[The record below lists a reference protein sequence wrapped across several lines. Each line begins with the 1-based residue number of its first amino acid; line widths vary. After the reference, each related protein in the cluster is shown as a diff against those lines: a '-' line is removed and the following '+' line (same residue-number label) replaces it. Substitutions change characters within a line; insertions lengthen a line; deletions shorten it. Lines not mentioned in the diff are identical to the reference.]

1 MKNIEIADFLV
12 DEEKGVQFYKD
23 ILSKQDDPGKFY
35 FELLHILSKLE
46 KSQKKGRESI
56 LVKFAVLPLFPF
68 YYI

>member
-46 KSQKKGRESI
+46 KSQKGEGKHPS
-56 LVKFAVLPLFPF
+56 
-68 YYI
+68 